1 MNAYI
6 LESSSCRFSIAH
18 HDAFLLCVGT
28 GALIALKKAHRY
40 ADEQKKMQATI
51 LNLENQKMSI
61 ESAAFNVEIMQ
72 TYETSSKTLKNIHK
86 DMYVVFIL
94 TGMQD
99 DSFFVV
105 DSNCVI
111 SRICFSIYS
120 DTDKVDD
127 IMEEMEEQHDISNQ
141 ISEALTRNAD
151 DIFED
156 VSYLVKDFAVKNI
169 LFM

>member
-6 LESSSCRFSIAH
+6 LVSLSCRFSIAH

-99 DSFFVV
+99 DLLFVV
-105 DSNCVI
+105 DSNCV
-111 SRICFSIYS
+111 FAFLSIV
-120 DTDKVDD
+120 T
-127 IMEEMEEQHDISNQ
+127 
-141 ISEALTRNAD
+141 LTRLTISWRKWRSNT
-151 DIFED
+151 IFQTRFQKL
-156 VSYLVKDFAVKNI
+156 SHATLTTYLKT
-169 LFM
+169 